1 MSKEKF
7 IPLQKLCE
15 LYKIEMSF
23 FSSLNEIGLIQITI
37 IEESNCIHQDKITDL
52 EKMIRMHL
60 DLEINIEGID
70 IAFNLLQKIDEL
82 ENELIAIKNRLRIY
96 EN

>member
-23 FSSLNEIGLIQITI
+23 FSSLNEIGLIQITS
-37 IEESNCIHQDKITDL
+37 IEESNYIHQDKINDI
-52 EKMIRMHL
+52 EKMIRMHR

-70 IAFNLLQKIDEL
+70 IAFNLLT
-82 ENELIAIKNRLRIY
+82 KNR
-96 EN
+96 

>member
-23 FSSLNEIGLIQITI
+23 FSSLNEIGLIQITS
-37 IEESNCIHQDKITDL
+37 IEESNYIHQDKINDI
-52 EKMIRMHL
+52 EKMIRMHR

>member
-23 FSSLNEIGLIQITI
+23 FSSLNEIGLIQITS
-37 IEESNCIHQDKITDL
+37 IEESKYIHQDKINDI
-52 EKMIRMHL
+52 EKMIRMHR

-82 ENELIAIKNRLRIY
+82 ENELNTIKNRLRIY

>member
-23 FSSLNEIGLIQITI
+23 FSGLNDIGLIQISL
-37 IEESNCIHQDKITDL
+37 IEESHCIHQDKITDV
-52 EKMIRMHL
+52 EKMIRMHR

-70 IAFNLLQKIDEL
+70 IAFNLLKKIDEL
-82 ENELIAIKNRLRIY
+82 ENELNAIKNRLRIY

>member
-23 FSSLNEIGLIQITI
+23 FSSLNEIGLIQITN
-37 IEESNCIHQDKITDL
+37 IEESYYIHQDKITDI

>member
-7 IPLQKLCE
+7 IPLHKLCE

-23 FSSLNEIGLIQITI
+23 FSSLNEIGLIQITT
-37 IEESNCIHQDKITDL
+37 IEELHYIHNEKINDI
-52 EKMIRMHL
+52 EKMIRMHR
-60 DLEINIEGID
+60 DLNINIEGID
-70 IAFNLLQKIDEL
+70 IAFNLLQKINDL
-82 ENELIAIKNRLRIY
+82 ENELNLMKNRLRFY

>member
-1 MSKEKF
+1 
-7 IPLQKLCE
+7 
-15 LYKIEMSF
+15 MSF
-23 FSSLNEIGLIQITI
+23 FSGLNEIGLIQITN
-37 IEESNCIHQDKITDL
+37 IEESHCIHQDKINDI

-60 DLEINIEGID
+60 DLNINIEGID

-82 ENELIAIKNRLRIY
+82 ENELISIKNRLRIY

>member
-15 LYKIEMSF
+15 LYKVEMSF
-23 FSSLNEIGLIQITI
+23 FSSLNEIGLIQITS
-37 IEESNCIHQDKITDL
+37 IEESKYIHQDKINDL
-52 EKMIRMHL
+52 EKMIRMHR

-82 ENELIAIKNRLRIY
+82 ENELNSIKNRLRIY

>member
-1 MSKEKF
+1 
-7 IPLQKLCE
+7 
-15 LYKIEMSF
+15 MSF
-23 FSSLNEIGLIQITI
+23 FSSLNEIGLIQITN
-37 IEESNCIHQDKITDL
+37 IEESNYIHQDKINDI
-52 EKMIRMHL
+52 EKIIRIHR

-82 ENELIAIKNRLRIY
+82 ENELNTLKNRLRIY

>member
-15 LYKIEMSF
+15 LYKVEMSF
-23 FSSLNEIGLIQITI
+23 FSSLNEIGLIQITN
-37 IEESNCIHQDKITDL
+37 IEESKYIHQDKINDI
-52 EKMIRMHL
+52 EKMIRMHR

-82 ENELIAIKNRLRIY
+82 ENELNTIKNRLRIY

>member
-1 MSKEKF
+1 MSKENF

-15 LYKIEMSF
+15 LYKVEMSF
-23 FSSLNEIGLIQITI
+23 FSSLNEIGLIQITN
-37 IEESNCIHQDKITDL
+37 IEESHYIHQDKINDL
-52 EKMIRMHL
+52 EKMIRMHR

-70 IAFNLLQKIDEL
+70 IAFNLLQKIEEL

>member
-1 MSKEKF
+1 MSIENF
-7 IPLQKLCE
+7 IPLHKLCE
-15 LYKIEMSF
+15 QYKVEMSF
-23 FSSLNEIGLIQITI
+23 FSSLNEIGLIQITA
-37 IEESNCIHQDKITDL
+37 IEESQYIHKDKIIDI
-52 EKMIRMHL
+52 EKMIRMHR

-82 ENELIAIKNRLRIY
+82 ENELISIKNRLRIY

>member
-1 MSKEKF
+1 MSIENF
-7 IPLQKLCE
+7 IPLHKLCE
-15 LYKIEMSF
+15 LYKVEMSF
-23 FSSLNEIGLIQITI
+23 FSSLNEIGLIQITA
-37 IEESNCIHQDKITDL
+37 IEESQYIHKDKIIDI
-52 EKMIRMHL
+52 EKMIRMHR

-82 ENELIAIKNRLRIY
+82 ENELNSIKNRLRIY

>member
-15 LYKIEMSF
+15 LYKVEMTF
-23 FSSLNEIGLIQITI
+23 FSSLNEIGLIQITT
-37 IEESNCIHQDKITDL
+37 IEDANYIHQDKINDI
-52 EKMIRMHL
+52 EKMIRMHR

-82 ENELIAIKNRLRIY
+82 ENELNTIKNRLRIY

>member
-1 MSKEKF
+1 MSKENF
-7 IPLQKLCE
+7 ISLHKLCE
-15 LYKIEMSF
+15 LYKVEMSF

-37 IEESNCIHQDKITDL
+37 IEEFQCIHQDKIIDI
-52 EKMIRMHL
+52 EKMIRMYR

-70 IAFNLLQKIDEL
+70 IAFNLLQKIAEL
-82 ENELIAIKNRLRIY
+82 ENELIAIKNRLKIY

>member
-23 FSSLNEIGLIQITI
+23 FSSLNEIGLIQITS
-37 IEESNCIHQDKITDL
+37 IEESNYIHQDKINDI
-52 EKMIRMHL
+52 EKMIRMHR

-82 ENELIAIKNRLRIY
+82 ENELNTIKNRLKIY

>member
-7 IPLQKLCE
+7 IPLHKLCE

-23 FSSLNEIGLIQITI
+23 FSSLNEIGLIQITT
-37 IEESNCIHQDKITDL
+37 IEELHYIHNDKINDI

-60 DLEINIEGID
+60 DLNINIEGID
-70 IAFNLLQKIDEL
+70 IAFNLLQKINDL
-82 ENELIAIKNRLRIY
+82 ENELNLMKNRLRFY

>member
-15 LYKIEMSF
+15 LYKVEMTF
-23 FSSLNEIGLIQITI
+23 FSSLNEIGLIQITT
-37 IEESNCIHQDKITDL
+37 IEDSNYIHQDKINDI
-52 EKMIRMHL
+52 EKMIRMHR

-82 ENELIAIKNRLRIY
+82 ENELNIIKNRLKIY

>member
-15 LYKIEMSF
+15 LYKVEMSF
-23 FSSLNEIGLIQITI
+23 FSGLNDIGLIQISL
-37 IEESNCIHQDKITDL
+37 IEESHCIHQDKINDI

-60 DLEINIEGID
+60 DLNINIEGID

-82 ENELIAIKNRLRIY
+82 ENELISIKNRLRIY

>member
-1 MSKEKF
+1 MSKENF
-7 IPLQKLCE
+7 IPIHKLCE
-15 LYKIEMSF
+15 LYQVEMSF
-23 FSSLNEIGLIQITI
+23 FSSLNEIGLIQFIT
-37 IEESNCIHQDKITDL
+37 IEESNYIHQDKINDI

-70 IAFNLLQKIDEL
+70 IAINLLQKIDEL
-82 ENELIAIKNRLRIY
+82 ENELISIKNRLKIY

>member
-1 MSKEKF
+1 MSKENF
-7 IPLQKLCE
+7 IPLHKLCE
-15 LYKIEMSF
+15 LYKVEMSF
-23 FSSLNEIGLIQITI
+23 FSSLNEIGLIQITT
-37 IEESNCIHQDKITDL
+37 IEKSNYIHLDKINDL
-52 EKMIRMHL
+52 EKMIRMHR

-82 ENELIAIKNRLRIY
+82 ENELISIKNRLKIY

>member
-1 MSKEKF
+1 MNKENF
-7 IPLQKLCE
+7 IPLHKLCE
-15 LYKIEMSF
+15 LYKVEMSF
-23 FSSLNEIGLIQITI
+23 FSSLNEIGLIQITT
-37 IEESNCIHQDKITDL
+37 IEESHYVHQDKIIDI
-52 EKMIRMHL
+52 EKMIRMHR

-82 ENELIAIKNRLRIY
+82 ENELNSIKNRLRIY

>member
-1 MSKEKF
+1 MNKEKF
-7 IPLQKLCE
+7 IPLLKLCE

-23 FSSLNEIGLIQITI
+23 FSSLNEIGLIQITN
-37 IEESNCIHQDKITDL
+37 IEESKYIHKDKINDI
-52 EKMIRMHL
+52 EKMIRMHR

-82 ENELIAIKNRLRIY
+82 ENELNTIKNRLRIY